1 MKEIL
6 GKIDAFCAYIIA
18 IALILILLITS
29 IDINSFNKNFY
40 ASAYKELET
49 AETLGMTEKDL
60 NLATN
65 TLLDYLQG
73 KRNDIKEEVSVQGVK
88 MMAFNS
94 KEEAHMIDVRNL
106 YRFALH
112 IRNISIVLLVVSLVY
127 LLVRLRKGTWTLLSI
142 QYMKTAILAAVFFAM
157 LAGWAFVDFDAFW
170 TTFHKI
176 FFSNDLWLL
185 DPATDLM
192 INLFPADFFSK
203 LVFRIV
209 GMFVASGGALFLGGY
224 FYLRHQLNKLKG
236 NEDAA

>member
-6 GKIDAFCAYIIA
+6 GKIDAFCAYIAA

-29 IDINSFNKNFY
+29 VDINCFNKNFY
-40 ASAYKELET
+40 ASSYKDLNT
-49 AETLGMTEKDL
+49 AENLGMTDKDL

-73 KRNDIKEEVSVQGVK
+73 KRNDIKEEVNVQGVK

-112 IRNISIVLLVVSLVY
+112 IRNISILLLGISFVY
-127 LLVRLRKGTWTLLSI
+127 LFVRLRKGIWTLLSI
-142 QYMKTAILAAVFFAM
+142 HYMKTAILAAVFFAM

-176 FFSNDLWLL
+176 CFTNDLWLL
-185 DPATDLM
+185 DPNTDLM
-192 INLFPADFFSK
+192 INLFPSEFFSK

-209 GMFVASGGALFLGGY
+209 GMFVVGGGALFLGSY
-224 FYLRHQLNKLKG
+224 FYLRHQLKLLG
-236 NEDAA
+236 DREDVA